1 MLRIPKP
8 EKLSTKI
15 LMLQPSKV
23 ANNVL
28 YNILYMLYDYTIYS
42 SLSIQWTNSI
52 NNSKH
57 DSDTMRV
64 SYKKPIVI
72 NMHNIELYKIF
83 TCHCFS
89 NTCHIEIIQ
98 KKYPENMKK
107 IVGSVWKSPAK

>member
-89 NTCHIEIIQ
+89 NTCHTHF
-98 KKYPENMKK
+98 
-107 IVGSVWKSPAK
+107 

>member
-64 SYKKPIVI
+64 SYKKPTFTILNSIKYLHAIVFLI
-72 NMHNIELYKIF
+72 HATHTF
-83 TCHCFS
+83 
-89 NTCHIEIIQ
+89 EIIQ
-98 KKYPENMKK
+98 KK
-107 IVGSVWKSPAK
+107 IS